1 MSDFAALGFSPFFA
15 RQVDAE
21 RDLGLLPARI
31 TEDLGVAWRAF
42 LADGSER
49 LVRAPGRMRREGASR
64 GALPVVGD
72 FVLARPDRHGDGA
85 TVQRVLE
92 RRTRLTR
99 KAAGERIEEQL
110 LAANIDVAFLAQSLN
125 KDLNPRRLERY
136 LILARDGGVV
146 PVVLLTKAD
155 LSDDP
160 VAAIGEVAAVAGD
173 TPIVI
178 CSARQPETLAALAP
192 WLQPGTTVVLLGSS
206 GVGKSTLINALLGEE
221 RYKTAE
227 IREDDDR
234 GRHTTTTRNLV
245 RLPNGALV
253 VDTPGMRELGLW
265 DAGESLDTVFE
276 DIAELATSCRFRDCE
291 HASEPGCAV
300 IAAARNGGL
309 DPERLESWRKLQRE
323 RHHHEIEQ
331 DLAKKSAEEKKWR
344 SVHKEL
350 RDWYKKKGR

>member
-1 MSDFAALGFSPFFA
+1 MARLDALGFSPFFA
-15 RQVDAE
+15 SQMDAA
-21 RDLGLLPARI
+21 RDAGLLAARV

-42 LADGSER
+42 LEDGTER
-49 LVRAPGRMRREGASR
+49 LVRAPGRLRREGTSR
-64 GALPVVGD
+64 GMLPVVGD
-72 FVLARPDRHGDGA
+72 FVLVRPDRHGDGA

-92 RRTRLTR
+92 RRTRLAR

-125 KDLNPRRLERY
+125 RDLNPRRLERY
-136 LILARDGGVV
+136 LLLARDGGVE

-155 LSDDP
+155 LCEDP
-160 VAAIGEVAAVAGD
+160 VAAIAEVAAVAAGA
-173 TPIVI
+173 PIVT
-178 CSARQPETLAALAP
+178 CSARMPETLAALAP
-192 WLQPGTTVVLLGSS
+192 WLKPATTVALLGSS

-221 RYKTAE
+221 RYRTAE
-227 IREDDDR
+227 IRAEDDR

-245 RLPNGALV
+245 KLPNGALV

-276 DIAELATSCRFRDCE
+276 DVAALAVSCRFRDCE

-300 IAAARNGGL
+300 IAAAGDGRL
-309 DPERLESWRKLQRE
+309 DPMRLESWRKLQRE

-344 SVHKEL
+344 TVHKEL
-350 RDWYKKKGR
+350 RDWNKRTR

>member
-1 MSDFAALGFSPFFA
+1 MEGLAALGFSPFFA
-15 RQVDAE
+15 SQVHAE
-21 RDLGLLPARI
+21 RDAGLVPVRI
-31 TEDLGVAWRAF
+31 NEDLGVAWRAF
-42 LADGSER
+42 LPDGSER
-49 LVRAPGRMRREGASR
+49 LVRAPGRTRREGFTR

-72 FVLARPDRHGDGA
+72 FVLVRPDHHGKGA

-92 RRTRLTR
+92 RRTRLAR

-125 KDLNPRRLERY
+125 RDLNPRRLERY
-136 LILARDGGVV
+136 LVLAREGGVE

-155 LSDDP
+155 LSADP
-160 VAAIGEVAAVAGD
+160 IAAIAAMTAVAGD
-173 TPIVI
+173 APVVS
-178 CSARQPETLAALAP
+178 CSARMPETLNALAR
-192 WLQPGTTVVLLGSS
+192 WLQPATTVVLLGSS
-206 GVGKSTLINALLGEE
+206 GVGKSTLLNALLGEE

-227 IREDDDR
+227 VRAEDDR

-245 RLPNGALV
+245 RLPNGAMV

-265 DAGESLDTVFE
+265 DAGESLETVFE
-276 DIAELATSCRFRDCE
+276 DIAALGAFCRFRDCE
-291 HASEPGCAV
+291 HGSEPGCAV
-300 IAAARNGGL
+300 IAGARDGRL
-309 DPERLESWRKLQRE
+309 DPARLESWRKLQRE

-350 RDWYKKKGR
+350 RDWDKKKGK

>member
-1 MSDFAALGFSPFFA
+1 METLAALGFAPFFA
-15 RQVDAE
+15 DQVDAE
-21 RDLGLLPARI
+21 RDAGLLPARI

-42 LADGSER
+42 VADGTER
-49 LVRAPGRMRREGASR
+49 LVRAPGRLRREGASR
-64 GALPVVGD
+64 GTLPVVGD
-72 FVLARPDRHGDGA
+72 FVLVRPDRHGDGA

-125 KDLNPRRLERY
+125 RDLNPRRLERY
-136 LILARDGGVV
+136 LLLARDGGVE

-155 LSDDP
+155 LCQDP
-160 VAAIGEVAAVAGD
+160 VAAIAEVAAVAGD
-173 TPIVI
+173 APIVT
-178 CSARQPETLAALAP
+178 CSARMPETLAALAQWFKP
-192 WLQPGTTVVLLGSS
+192 ATTVVLLGSS

-227 IREDDDR
+227 VRAEDGR

-245 RLPNGALV
+245 KLPNGAMV

-265 DAGESLDTVFE
+265 DAGESLETVFE
-276 DIAELATSCRFRDCE
+276 DIAELAVNCRFRDCE

-300 IAAARNGGL
+300 SAASEDGRL
-309 DPERLESWRKLQRE
+309 DSARLESWRKLQRE

-344 SVHKEL
+344 TVHKEL
-350 RDWYKKKGR
+350 RHWYKKKGR